1 MGSLICL
8 FPDFLEGAEELGM
21 VAQLQPSSYVNMDP
35 AAFLSLA
42 QCSHTTELAACMCPC
57 SGACLTCLSGASATE
72 ALVDA
77 CSSQTSSSGE
87 PLME

>member
-42 QCSHTTELAACMCPC
+42 QCSHTTELAACMRPC
-57 SGACLTCLSGASATE
+57 SGACLTCLSGA
-72 ALVDA
+72 
-77 CSSQTSSSGE
+77 Q
-87 PLME
+87 PLRHWWMLAAHRRAREGSL